1 MTTRNGVYKCAICGN
16 IVTVLTGGQG
26 ALTCCEAPMGL
37 MDENSTDAAHEKHV
51 PMVIGIGD
59 DIEVSVGSVAHP
71 MQEEHYIEWIELI
84 ADGVSYRKFLKPG
97 DTPDVNFSVEAE
109 EVTARA
115 YCNLHGLWRSS

>member
-16 IVTVLTGGQG
+16 IVAVLTGGQG
-26 ALTCCEAPMGL
+26 ALTCCNTPMDL
-37 MDENSTDAAHEKHV
+37 MVENGTDAAHEKHV

-97 DTPDVNFSVEAE
+97 ETPDVNFSVEAE
-109 EVTARA
+109 EITARA
-115 YCNLHGLWRSS
+115 YCNLHGLWRSN